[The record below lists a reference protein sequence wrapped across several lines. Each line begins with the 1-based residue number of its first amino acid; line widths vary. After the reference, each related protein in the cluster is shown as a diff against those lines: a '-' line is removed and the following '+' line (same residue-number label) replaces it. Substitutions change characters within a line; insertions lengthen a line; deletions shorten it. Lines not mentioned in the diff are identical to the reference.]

1 MNKRRNVNNGQRDKK
16 MVDSNSS
23 RETGVFYLFPFGKFL
38 KFCRFFHSSMLGG
51 MGSFTLDELHDI
63 FFNCKDMVLY

>member
-1 MNKRRNVNNGQRDKK
+1 MDNVTKK

-38 KFCRFFHSSMLGG
+38 KFCCRFFTVVFWVGWDHSHCMSCMY
-51 MGSFTLDELHDI
+51 
-63 FFNCKDMVLY
+63 FFDCKDMVLY